1 LIASFDYIQ
10 IYDKKSPLHLSVM
23 SEQRNV
29 KPFDV
34 KKSMVPCVTETMS

>member
-10 IYDKKSPLHLSVM
+10 VYKKTPVHLNVK

-29 KPFDV
+29 IRFGV
-34 KKSMVPCVTETMS
+34 K